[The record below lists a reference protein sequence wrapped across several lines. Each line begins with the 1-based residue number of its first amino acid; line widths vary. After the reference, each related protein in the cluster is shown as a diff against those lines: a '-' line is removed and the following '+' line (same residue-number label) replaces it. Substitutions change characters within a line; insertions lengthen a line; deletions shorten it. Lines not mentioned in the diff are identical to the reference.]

1 MQSSRKNI
9 KPPALVKQFFLFSFI
24 FLATALTARQIE
36 ETTFSYWNKPDAK
49 IFYSTPDLIDED
61 TVIIFIMH
69 GASRSA
75 EKYINDW
82 LPLAEKRNVVLIAP
96 EFSKA
101 AFPEYSYLM
110 MSNNKGKILQDQS
123 LYLTDTLGLL
133 FDYFKARFKLS
144 TSTFRLY
151 GHSGGSQFVHRYLLL
166 SNETRIDKAA
176 MANAGFYTF
185 VDDKIPYPF
194 GIKNMN
200 VSSERIEWFLRL
212 KGGVFLGDADNDP
225 KHPSL
230 PSMRKAKKQGSH
242 RLERGTNF
250 FNSLVQLGVEKRL
263 PFRWRYQIV
272 PEIAHHNA
280 GMAFAASEFLLEDL

>member
-9 KPPALVKQFFLFSFI
+9 KPPALVKQFFLLSFI

-200 VSSERIEWFLRL
+200 ISSERIEWFLRL
-212 KGGVFLGDADNDP
+212 KEESFWVMLTMIPSILLCLLCAKP
-225 KHPSL
+225 KN
-230 PSMRKAKKQGSH
+230 KEA
-242 RLERGTNF
+242 T
-250 FNSLVQLGVEKRL
+250 
-263 PFRWRYQIV
+263 
-272 PEIAHHNA
+272 
-280 GMAFAASEFLLEDL
+280 D

>member
-9 KPPALVKQFFLFSFI
+9 KPQALVKQFFLFSFI
-24 FLATALTARQIE
+24 FLATTVVARQIE
-36 ETTFSYWNKPDAK
+36 ETTFTYWNKPDAK
-49 IFYSTPDLIDED
+49 IFYSVPDLIDED

-110 MSNNKGKILQDQS
+110 ISNKKGKILQDQS
-123 LYLTDTLGLL
+123 LHLTDTLGLL

-151 GHSGGSQFVHRYLLL
+151 GHSGGS
-166 SNETRIDKAA
+166 
-176 MANAGFYTF
+176 
-185 VDDKIPYPF
+185 
-194 GIKNMN
+194 
-200 VSSERIEWFLRL
+200 
-212 KGGVFLGDADNDP
+212 
-225 KHPSL
+225 
-230 PSMRKAKKQGSH
+230 
-242 RLERGTNF
+242 
-250 FNSLVQLGVEKRL
+250 
-263 PFRWRYQIV
+263 
-272 PEIAHHNA
+272 
-280 GMAFAASEFLLEDL
+280 